1 MVIDKPIEPLSGSG
15 ISGGGTSGAGVSA
28 AGKPKKVKKEK
39 GGLLSL
45 ASLSS
50 MKGQPPD
57 TINAKITVAAKP
69 SLIKE
74 KDKAKAKTVEDK
86 PVEKVDEDM
95 KTEPAITGGAKKR
108 KVKKPKEAG
117 EKKANQRNE
126 LVKKIMLE
134 QKLSL
139 PLASKY
145 IKDNNLYK
153 KS

>member
-50 MKGQPPD
+50 MRGQPPD
-57 TINAKITVAAKP
+57 GINAKITVAAKP

-74 KDKAKAKTVEDK
+74 KDKAKAKKVEDK

-95 KTEPAITGGAKKR
+95 KTDQEESMTGGAKKTES
-108 KVKKPKEAG
+108 KEEAQRSR
-117 EKKANQRNE
+117 EKE
-126 LVKKIMLE
+126 
-134 QKLSL
+134 S
-139 PLASKY
+139 
-145 IKDNNLYK
+145 
-153 KS
+153 

>member
-1 MVIDKPIEPLSGSG
+1 
-15 ISGGGTSGAGVSA
+15 
-28 AGKPKKVKKEK
+28 
-39 GGLLSL
+39 
-45 ASLSS
+45 

-74 KDKAKAKTVEDK
+74 KDKAKAKKVEDK
-86 PVEKVDEDM
+86 PVEEDM

-117 EKKANQRNE
+117 EKKPNERNE